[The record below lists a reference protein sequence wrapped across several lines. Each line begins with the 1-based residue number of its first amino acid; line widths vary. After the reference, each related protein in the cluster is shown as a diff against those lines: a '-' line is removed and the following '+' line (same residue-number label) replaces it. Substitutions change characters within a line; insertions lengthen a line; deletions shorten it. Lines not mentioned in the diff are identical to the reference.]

1 MDTAEGF
8 KFGKLRICD
17 SLQNVDDVSLFDY
30 MRYIYPDDYI
40 VEYESIPNDIVS
52 YRTSLYGYSQSKN
65 GITAIRAIS
74 KKHAIRIES
83 QSLIVNILN
92 RSWFQFANGIETT
105 LAQNKYLESI
115 GYRVVNIPYYI
126 QLSKEMIEYYF
137 DVEVDAAL
145 DCCEYPSGFYD
156 QEVGSFQMTD
166 MYPANFC
173 IYGYRYFLDEY
184 HKYPENVQSEIKK
197 VYWMPYLIMGE
208 AAVLP
213 GYEYLCDNLFELDF
227 YPD

>member
-137 DVEVDAAL
+137 DVEVDRG
-145 DCCEYPSGFYD
+145 CEYP
-156 QEVGSFQMTD
+156 
-166 MYPANFC
+166 
-173 IYGYRYFLDEY
+173 IWIL
-184 HKYPENVQSEIKK
+184 
-197 VYWMPYLIMGE
+197 
-208 AAVLP
+208 
-213 GYEYLCDNLFELDF
+213 
-227 YPD
+227 